1 MNNLMIFDY
10 GENKIRTVEIDGAM
24 WFVGKDVAE
33 ALGYTN
39 PRKALNDHVD
49 MEDKGVTKRDTLGG
63 VQDMAIINESGL
75 YSLILSSKL
84 PTAKE
89 FKRWVTS
96 EVLPTI
102 RKHGAYATPETL
114 EEMLANPANMIK
126 VLETLQQ
133 EQAAR
138 RKLEAQAEEDKPK
151 VLFANSVEAA
161 TTSILVGDMAKLLRQ
176 NGLEI
181 GQKRMFEYLRNNG
194 YLIKQ
199 RGESYNMPTQ
209 RSLERGWMEIK
220 ESTVV
225 QPNGSTRI
233 TRTPKITG
241 KGQVYFVSLMLAQ

>member
-1 MNNLMIFDY
+1 MNKLRIFNY
-10 GENKIRTVEIDGAM
+10 GENQVRTVEIDGAM

-33 ALGYTN
+33 VLGYSN
-39 PRKALNDHVD
+39 PRDALAKHVD
-49 MEDKGVTKRDTLGG
+49 EEDRNTVAIRDGKGNPNQT
-63 VQDMAIINESGL
+63 IINESGL

-114 EEMLANPANMIK
+114 EEMLSNPANMIK

-138 RKLEAQAEEDKPK
+138 RKLEAQAEVDKPK

-241 KGQVYFVSLMLAQ
+241 KGQVYFVNLLLAQ

>member
-1 MNNLMIFDY
+1 MNKLMIFDY

-33 ALGYTN
+33 VLGYSN
-39 PRKALNDHVD
+39 PRDALSKHVD
-49 MEDKGVTKRDTLGG
+49 EEDRNTVAIRDGKGNPNQT
-63 VQDMAIINESGL
+63 IINESGL

-114 EEMLANPANMIK
+114 EEMLSNPANMIK

-138 RKLEAQAEEDKPK
+138 RKLEAQAEVDKPK

>member
-1 MNNLMIFDY
+1 MNKLRIFNY
-10 GENKIRTVEIDGAM
+10 GENQVRTVEIDGAM

-33 ALGYTN
+33 VLGYSN
-39 PRKALNDHVD
+39 PRDALAKHVD
-49 MEDKGVTKRDTLGG
+49 EEDRNTVAIRDGKGNPNQT
-63 VQDMAIINESGL
+63 IINESGL

-114 EEMLANPANMIK
+114 EEMLSNPANMIK

-138 RKLEAQAEEDKPK
+138 RKLEAQAEVDKPK

-199 RGESYNMPTQ
+199 RGDSYNMPTQ

>member
-1 MNNLMIFDY
+1 MNELRIFNY
-10 GENKIRTVEIDGAM
+10 GENQVRTIEINGEP
-24 WFVGKDVAE
+24 WFVGKDVAK
-33 ALGYTN
+33 ALGYSN
-39 PRKALNDHVD
+39 KRDALDKHVD
-49 MEDKGVTKRDTLGG
+49 ADDKGVAKCDTPGG
-63 VQDMAIINESGL
+63 AQDMAIINESGL

>member
-1 MNNLMIFDY
+1 MNKLRIFNY
-10 GENKIRTVEIDGAM
+10 GENQVRTVEIDGAM

-33 ALGYTN
+33 VLGYSN
-39 PRKALNDHVD
+39 PRDALAKHVD
-49 MEDKGVTKRDTLGG
+49 DEDRNTVAIRDGKGNPNQT
-63 VQDMAIINESGL
+63 IINESGL

>member
-1 MNNLMIFDY
+1 MNKLMIFDY

-33 ALGYTN
+33 VLGYSN
-39 PRKALNDHVD
+39 PRDALAKHVD
-49 MEDKGVTKRDTLGG
+49 EEDRNTVAIRDGKGNPNQT
-63 VQDMAIINESGL
+63 IINESGL

-138 RKLEAQAEEDKPK
+138 RKLEEQAEENKPK